1 MFKNLLPLVA
11 LLTLT
16 DAHAMLK
23 ALNTAASG
31 MAAQEVHVNTISHNI
46 ANVNTVGYKKQR
58 AESEDLLYQTVI
70 EAGARSSDDTQ
81 YNVGLQVGSGSR
93 VVAVRKELSQGD
105 PQMTKNPYDLMI
117 NGDGF
122 FGIELPNGQTRYTRD
137 GAFNV
142 DHQGVLVTKNGYR
155 VLPGI
160 TLPPG
165 TVSLVIS
172 ESGVVEAFQ
181 QGQIEPINVGQI
193 PVYTFIN
200 PVALRS
206 QGANLYAQ
214 TQSSGQPVQQIAGE
228 NNAGVIMQGALEA
241 SNVSIMNEMTDLIR
255 AQRAYEMNSKVMG
268 VADQMLQT
276 VNNIR

>member
-1 MFKNLLPLVA
+1 MISISF
-11 LLTLT
+11 TLNG
-16 DAHAMLK
+16 HAMLK

-31 MAAQEVHVNTISHNI
+31 MATQEVHVNTISHNI

-58 AESEDLLYQTVI
+58 AESEDLLYETVI
-70 EAGARSSDDTQ
+70 EAGSRSSDNTQ

-122 FGIELPNGQTRYTRD
+122 FGIELPNGQVRYTRD

-165 TVSLVIS
+165 TISLTIS
-172 ESGVVEAFQ
+172 ESGVVEAFIKDQ
-181 QGQIEPINVGQI
+181 VEPNNVGQI

-214 TQSSGQPVQQIAGE
+214 TQSSGQPIQQIAGE
-228 NNAGVIMQGALEA
+228 NSAGVIMQGALEA
-241 SNVSIMNEMTDLIR
+241 SNVSIMGEMTELIR